1 MFDDCNFTVRIKV
14 GDSRLTKLS
23 FLAGGGVAT
32 NLLPSQKKDRTGK
45 CVTAAAGTV
54 CVCVCVFMGV
64 DRCLMFC
71 SQSDDSRKKPCSHRG
86 HYASY

>member
-1 MFDDCNFTVRIKV
+1 MFDDCNFAVRIKV
-14 GDSRLTKLS
+14 GDSRLTKL
-23 FLAGGGVAT
+23 FLLAGGGLQQTCCHHKKKTEQGSV
-32 NLLPSQKKDRTGK
+32 LLQLQEQ
-45 CVTAAAGTV
+45 